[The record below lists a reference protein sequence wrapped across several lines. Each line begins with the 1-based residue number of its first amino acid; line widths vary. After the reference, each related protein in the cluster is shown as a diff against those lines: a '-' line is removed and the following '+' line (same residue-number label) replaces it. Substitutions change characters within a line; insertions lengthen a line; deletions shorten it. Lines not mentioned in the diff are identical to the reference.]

1 MTHYSQVY
9 QLASYLGIPEE
20 IRTLPST
27 TGTYSLEQSQEEFYL
42 SLPLEKMDLCLYAKN
57 HGFPPPADVA
67 KAIGLTPT
75 AVEHV
80 YALIDSKRAATR
92 YLHQAPILVENLGG
106 LS

>member
-1 MTHYSQVY
+1 VS
-9 QLASYLGIPEE
+9 LNW
-20 IRTLPST
+20 PST
-27 TGTYSLEQSQEEFYL
+27 TDTYSLEQSQEEFYF
-42 SLPLEKMDLCLYAKN
+42 SLPLGKMDLCLYPKN

-67 KAIGLTPT
+67 KAIVLTPT